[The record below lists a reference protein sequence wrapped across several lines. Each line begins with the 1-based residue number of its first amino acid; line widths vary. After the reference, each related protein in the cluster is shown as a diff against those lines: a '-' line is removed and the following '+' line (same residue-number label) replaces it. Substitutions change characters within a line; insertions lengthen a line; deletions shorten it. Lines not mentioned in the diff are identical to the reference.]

1 MRGATAERG
10 KQEGKNSLI
19 SGVKTSM
26 FIYFMPR
33 VPRVILN
40 ICLVCVAHAAGPQS
54 CINTIADVTSSV
66 REGLTFLDNLRRKVR
81 LRKVIGRKLGRGVL
95 PDCCRTR

>member
-19 SGVKTSM
+19 RGVKTSM
-26 FIYFMPR
+26 FIYFM
-33 VPRVILN
+33 PRVILN

-54 CINTIADVTSSV
+54 CINAIAGVTSSV